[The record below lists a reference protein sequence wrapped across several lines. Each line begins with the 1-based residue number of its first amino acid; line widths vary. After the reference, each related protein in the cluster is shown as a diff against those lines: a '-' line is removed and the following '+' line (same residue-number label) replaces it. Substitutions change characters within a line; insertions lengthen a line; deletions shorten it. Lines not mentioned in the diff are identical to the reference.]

1 MEYHDKEYSVEF
13 TRSYDTRH
21 LAEIRHLG
29 LGTYR
34 IIKDMDFDVLQ
45 NKVHAQF
52 VKWDAQWANLDE
64 RERNKAEKIANQ
76 KLAEESTNEAM
87 KKLKEVESILE
98 HTLNIDDSID
108 WDSLKNKKAYST
120 PNPKNNLKKE
130 LESIIQPD
138 LPNYESIPFEPEKKY
153 FEPKLNLLDNLIPL
167 LKSKK
172 IEKGLNAYKNALS
185 IWESRKKQIEEK
197 NQVLE
202 LEYSIA
208 IQKYEQEL
216 ERVKNN
222 YRKLE
227 KKWEEDKQLY
237 NQELEKQHSKVEE
250 MKKLYY
256 SLEPN
261 SVVEYCE
268 MVLNNSEYPESFP
281 KDFDIEYNPESK
293 LLVVEYTL
301 PNPDQFPKI
310 SEVKYVISKKEI
322 QEKLLSDTQFSKM
335 FENAIYEISLRTIH
349 ELFEADKANA
359 LEFIVFNGWVNM
371 INKANG
377 RNENNCILSLQ
388 TNKSD
393 FQEIDLSNI
402 DAKACFKSL
411 KGVSGNKLMNIVPV
425 QPLIQVNKNDK
436 RFVSSYDV
444 AQNIDEGTNLAA
456 MSWEDFEHLIR
467 ELFEKEFKSNGG
479 EVKVTQ
485 ASKDGGVD
493 AIAFDPDPIR
503 GGKII
508 IQAKRYTNIVGV
520 SAVRDL
526 YGTVMNEGATK
537 GILVTTSDY
546 GGDAYE
552 FSKNKPITLMNGGN
566 LLYLLEKHGHKAR
579 IDILEAKKLQ
589 GKKPAF

>member
-1 MEYHDKEYSVEF
+1 MEYHEIEF
-13 TRSYDTRH
+13 SEELTRSYDTRH

-52 VKWDAQWANLDE
+52 VKWDAQWANLDQ
-64 RERNKAEKIANQ
+64 REKSKAEKIASQN
-76 KLAEESTNEAM
+76 LAEDRTIEA
-87 KKLKEVESILE
+87 KRKIQEVESILQ
-98 HTLNIDDSID
+98 HTLSVDDKID
-108 WDSLKNKKAYST
+108 WESLKNKKTYPV
-120 PNPKNNLKKE
+120 PNPKNKLKKE
-130 LESIIQPD
+130 LDSIMKPD

-153 FEPKLNLLDNLIPL
+153 FEPKLNLLDSLIPP
-167 LKSKK
+167 LKIKK

-185 IWESRKKQIEEK
+185 IWENRKKQIEEENENLK
-197 NQVLE
+197 REYKKANEQYLE
-202 LEYSIA
+202 
-208 IQKYEQEL
+208 QQEK
-216 ERVKNN
+216 VKDT
-222 YRKLE
+222 YKKLE
-227 KKWEEDKQLY
+227 EKWEEDKEKY
-237 NQELEKQHSKVEE
+237 NQELERQHGKVEE
-250 MKKLYY
+250 MKALYFN
-256 SLEPN
+256 LDPN

-268 MVLNNSEYPESFP
+268 MVLNNSEYPDTFP
-281 KDFDIEYNPESK
+281 KDFDIEYNSDSK

-301 PNPDQFPKI
+301 PNPDQFPRI
-310 SEVKYVISKKEI
+310 SEVKYIISKKEI
-322 QEKLLSDTQFSKM
+322 QEKLLSDAQFSKM
-335 FENAIYEISLRTIH
+335 FENAIYEIALRTIH
-349 ELFEADKANA
+349 ELFEADEANA
-359 LEFIVFNGWVNM
+359 LDFIVFNGWVSM

-377 RNENNCILSLQ
+377 KKENNCILSLQ
-388 TNKSD
+388 TNKSE

-411 KGVSGNKLMNIVPV
+411 KGVSGNKLLNIVPI
-425 QPLIQVNKNDK
+425 QPLLQVNKNDK

-444 AQNIDEGTNLAA
+444 AHKLDEGTNLAA

-508 IQAKRYTNIVGV
+508 IQAKRYTNTVGV

-537 GILVTTSDY
+537 GILVTTADY

-566 LLYLLEKHGHKAR
+566 LLFLLEKHGHKAR
-579 IDILEAKKLQ
+579 IDIIEAKKLQ
-589 GKKPAF
+589 GK